1 VKVVTGIQA
10 RLNPLLAQPADVM
23 VEVEYPVE
31 TVYVLISVT
40 KVVLKQLAIPLKLEM
55 VKISVEYMV
64 DVISPEAVGAG
75 GVSTADDVVT
85 MLRFK
90 FVFVCYPCG
99 WLYPTCF
106 KGSVDNYYKSFGAIS
121 SIAGCEGCWC
131 TGSNI

>member
-1 VKVVTGIQA
+1 VTGIRA
-10 RLNPLLAQPADVM
+10 RLNPPLTQLADVM

-40 KVVLKQLAIPLKLEM
+40 TVVLKQLAIPLQLEV

-75 GVSTADDVVT
+75 RVSTADDVVT

-90 FVFVCYPCG
+90 
-99 WLYPTCF
+99 
-106 KGSVDNYYKSFGAIS
+106 
-121 SIAGCEGCWC
+121 
-131 TGSNI
+131 

>member
-1 VKVVTGIQA
+1 
-10 RLNPLLAQPADVM
+10 M

-40 KVVLKQLAIPLKLEM
+40 KVVLKQLAIPLQLEM
-55 VKISVEYMV
+55 VEISVEYMV

-90 FVFVCYPCG
+90 FVFVCYP
-99 WLYPTCF
+99 
-106 KGSVDNYYKSFGAIS
+106 
-121 SIAGCEGCWC
+121 
-131 TGSNI
+131 

>member
-1 VKVVTGIQA
+1 VKVVTGIRA
-10 RLNPLLAQPADVM
+10 RLNPPLTQLADVM

-40 KVVLKQLAIPLKLEM
+40 TVVLKQLAIPLQLEV

-75 GVSTADDVVT
+75 RVSTADDVVT

-90 FVFVCYPCG
+90 
-99 WLYPTCF
+99 
-106 KGSVDNYYKSFGAIS
+106 
-121 SIAGCEGCWC
+121 
-131 TGSNI
+131 